1 MVWWDIWYDMILN
14 AIHEPISKLTGGSVD
29 DGSLVQPTQMG
40 IVCLLERLSA
50 SEKWHAPTLAIQLK
64 SGRDCYTVTTVDMK
78 SFGLMFYHPSLGC
91 LLENPQKCN
100 FSPPKTSELSKKSE
114 VDFKKTSNN
123 SENLWFF
130 ASRGVD
136 PPMTAWWTQRI
147 HRPVG

>member
-1 MVWWDIWYDMILN
+1 MRYLVWYDIKCN
-14 AIHEPISKLTGGSVD
+14 SWAYIQIDRGSVD

-91 LLENPQKCN
+91 LLESPKKCN